1 MSGDW
6 DGIEDVLGAAAAA
19 QQAGWE
25 LDQLIEELALVLET
39 SLPGSCVVTR
49 AGRGAGPVRRLEVFA
64 GRDCLLCERRGDGSW
79 ATSIGLLHGNV
90 VGRPRPVPAA
100 VWVRTLR
107 QGLRERVR
115 DQDELAAQLRRFLDR

>member
-1 MSGDW
+1 MSSEW
-6 DGIEDVLGAAAAA
+6 KGIDDVLAAAAAA

-39 SLPGSCVVTR
+39 SLPGGCVVTR
-49 AGRGAGPVRRLEVFA
+49 AGRGAGPVRRLQVLA
-64 GRDCLLCERRGDGSW
+64 GRDSLQCERRDDGSW
-79 ATSIGLLHGNV
+79 TTSVALLHGNV

-107 QGLRERVR
+107 QCLRERVR
-115 DQDELAAQLRRFLDR
+115 DQGELAGQLRRFLGE